1 MCWTDNR
8 NKGNKMANGWLWALL
23 HGASAGENFIE
34 VLQRIRGGSK
44 PSAEED
50 AAKFGAGFGDEH
62 DYARIMMKLSD
73 TELAHWVGIVD
84 RGWPM
89 GDDLNF
95 AQKRRNGSDRAR
107 MMQIIASM
115 DRVSEVGTRTKKIEV
130 TDGQKK
136 TMVEEAKKILSGSN
150 TKDAVTFIKH
160 TVKMLDDDM
169 KRAGYGTQNQ
179 LTQAGFINPAWEE
192 TRNYAIDGVLRYLKQ
207 IRFMSDKM
215 PLPGEKDKLI
225 NINHAMSWV
234 GGIAEKLSTEEGRQ
248 NFIIATEQRAQQ
260 PESFSRR
267 IIRRIM
273 FGK

>member
-1 MCWTDNR
+1 
-8 NKGNKMANGWLWALL
+8 MANGWLWALL